1 MTEFS
6 ILPVLMFAPTVGA
19 TIILLTPSGR
29 KNGIR
34 LTAAASTAVSLVLSL
49 WLLVDFTGGEGGYR
63 YVTRIPWVRDLGI
76 SFFVGLDG
84 IGLAMVLLTAA
95 VVFAGVF
102 VSWSIE
108 ERVKEHYALLLV
120 LVTGVFGVFASL
132 DLFFFYF
139 FYELA
144 VIPMYL
150 LIGIWGTDDKEYCSM
165 KLVLYLTVGALFA
178 LIGLFIL
185 YFTAAE
191 ELGYL
196 TFSLVEL
203 EGVRFDPGFQVS
215 LFPLIFLGFA
225 VLVPMWP
232 FHTWSPLGHASAPA
246 AVSMLHAG
254 VLMKLGAFG
263 IIRIAMNLLPAGAAE
278 WMPWVAV
285 ICVFNILYG
294 GWVAMAQNDTK
305 YIIGYSSSS
314 HMGYVLLGL
323 ACFNVTAMNG
333 AVLMMFAH
341 GIMTALVFGLVGFLY
356 HQTHT
361 RITGDLGGLSR
372 KLPFIGVA
380 FAIGALASSGLPGT
394 ANFAAEFLIF
404 VGAWKTYP
412 IQTVLA
418 VFGIVITATY
428 MLRAV
433 ASIFFG
439 PMPDRWEEVRDAT
452 LFREKLPYLLLI
464 AILLILGFVPS
475 LLVDDITSGVVP
487 LVERLQSTAQPLAGP
502 VPGGE
507 GG

>member
-1 MTEFS
+1 M
-6 ILPVLMFAPTVGA
+6 LAPAAGA
-19 TIILLTPSGR
+19 LAILLIPSGR
-29 KNGIR
+29 KGAVR
-34 LTAAASTAVSLVLSL
+34 LTAAAVTGLSLLLSL
-49 WLLVDFTGGEGGYR
+49 WLLIDFRGGEPGYR
-63 YVTRIPWVRDLGI
+63 YVVSVPWVTSLGI
-76 SFFVGLDG
+76 SFSVGVDG
-84 IGLAMVLLTAA
+84 IGLVMVLLTAA
-95 VVFAGVF
+95 VMFAGVF

-108 ERVKEHYALLLV
+108 DRVKEHYMLLLV
-120 LVTGVFGVFASL
+120 LVTGVFGVFTAL

-150 LIGIWGTDDKEYCSM
+150 LIGIWGTDDREYCSM

-178 LIGLFIL
+178 LIGLL
-185 YFTAAE
+185 VLCFTAAG
-191 ELGYL
+191 ELGHL
-196 TFSLVEL
+196 SFSLVAL
-203 EGVRFDPGFQVS
+203 EGVRFDTGFQIG

-263 IIRIAMNLLPAGAAE
+263 IIRIAINLLPAGAAY

-294 GWVAMAQNDTK
+294 GWVAMAQDDTK

-323 ACFNVTAMNG
+323 ACLNVTAMNG

-341 GIMTALVFGLVGFLY
+341 GIMTALVFGLVGFFY

-361 RITGDLGGLSR
+361 RMVGDLGGLSR
-372 KLPFIGVA
+372 RLPFVGTA

-394 ANFAAEFLIF
+394 ANFVAEFLVF
-404 VGAWKTYP
+404 VGAWRVYP
-412 IQTVLA
+412 VQTVLA

-433 ASIFFG
+433 ANIFFG
-439 PMPDRWEEVRDAT
+439 PMSDRWAGLRDAR
-452 LFREKLPYLLLI
+452 LFRERLPFLLLL
-464 AILLILGFVPS
+464 AILIVVGFVPS
-475 LLVDDITSGVVP
+475 LLLDDISSGVIP
-487 LVERLQSTAQPLAGP
+487 LVQRLQDFGSQAAAGAA
-502 VPGGE
+502 GG